1 MVLTWQTSATER
13 MSKETLVML
22 PGMMCDERLFA
33 PQISALEKDY
43 HIIVPQLDRPNS
55 IEGMA
60 RRVLDEIEAPRFNL
74 MGLSMGGIVAMSM
87 VGLSPKRVS
96 RLALLDTNH
105 KADAAERCALRNRQ
119 VNEVKAGR
127 LRQVITTEM
136 KPIYLAKANRKN
148 QALLDLL
155 ISMALDLG
163 DDVFIA
169 QSIALRDRADHTEA
183 LRNYHGPALL
193 LCGQEDALCPH
204 HVHVEMAKE
213 FSQSVVCQIKYAG
226 HITTLEQPDAVT
238 QALQIWLMQLI

>member
-1 MVLTWQTSATER
+1 M
-13 MSKETLVML
+13 M

-33 PQISALEKDY
+33 PQIFALEKGY
-43 HIIVPQLDRPNS
+43 HIIVPKLEGPNS
-55 IEGMA
+55 IEDMA
-60 RRVLDEIEAPRFNL
+60 RRVLEEIEAPRFNL

>member
-1 MVLTWQTSATER
+1 MF
-13 MSKETLVML
+13 KETLVML

-33 PQISALEKDY
+33 PQISALQKGY
-43 HIIVPQLDRPNS
+43 HIIVPKLEGPNS

-74 MGLSMGGIVAMSM
+74 MGLSMGGIVAMSI
-87 VGLSPKRVS
+87 VGLCPERVS

-105 KADAAERCALRNRQ
+105 KADAAGRYSVRYRQ
-119 VNEVKAGR
+119 IDDVKAGR
-127 LRQVITTEM
+127 LRQVIATEM

-155 ISMALDLG
+155 ISMAIDLG

-183 LRNYHGPALL
+183 LRTYQGPALL
-193 LCGQEDALCPH
+193 LCGQEDALCPPH
-204 HVHVEMAKE
+204 IHVEMAKE
-213 FSQSVVCQIKYAG
+213 LSNSVLSQIKNAG
-226 HITTLEQPDAVT
+226 HISTLEQPDTVT
-238 QALQIWLMQLI
+238 EVLQIWLKQPI